1 MSTGRGERSTESL
14 CLSHKKESVTVPSP
28 PRGAIIKAMEGARKH
43 MNEEQIQALYMDT
56 LAEEGFRP
64 KIDEDGDIIFK
75 SEGRSLYIRLY
86 ADDTEYM
93 QLVMPNFW
101 KIESDEERVC
111 ATIAAN
117 HATRVT
123 KVTKVFVTKE
133 NTCASIEMFLPSPDL
148 FAKVI
153 NRSVAALRNGAEHFV
168 EKMKEMEHKEED
180 EPSEFGE
187 SED

>member
-1 MSTGRGERSTESL
+1 
-14 CLSHKKESVTVPSP
+14 
-28 PRGAIIKAMEGARKH
+28 
-43 MNEEQIQALYMDT
+43 MNEEQIQALYMET

-64 KIDEDGDIIFK
+64 KIDDDGDIVFK
-75 SEGRSLYIRLY
+75 AEGRTLYIRLY
-86 ADDTEYM
+86 PDDTEYL
-93 QLVMPNFW
+93 QLVLPNFW

-123 KVTKVFVTKE
+123 KVAKVFVTKN
-133 NTCASIEMFLPSPDL
+133 NTCASIEMFLPVPEL
-148 FAKVI
+148 FVKI
-153 NRSVAALRNGAEHFV
+153 LSRSVAALGNGAEHFI
-168 EKMKEMEHKEED
+168 EKMRELEQLEED